1 MLILLS
7 VLRSHDKDLNIL
19 FRARKGGIVVHFI
32 LFDQILQESNNSN
45 KFIEILL
52 LIITIF

>member
-7 VLRSHDKDLNIL
+7 VLHSHDKDLNIL
-19 FRARKGGIVVHFI
+19 FRAWKGGIVVLSI

-45 KFIEILL
+45 EFIEIIL
-52 LIITIF
+52 LIIFSF

>member
-7 VLRSHDKDLNIL
+7 VLHSHDKDLNIL
-19 FRARKGGIVVHFI
+19 FRAWKGGIVVLSI

-45 KFIEILL
+45 ELIEIIL
-52 LIITIF
+52 LIIFSF